1 MTAVLT
7 GGLLATAAGLNA
19 YVPML
24 LLGLLGRFT
33 TFVELPEAWAWITS
47 DWALGVLVVLF
58 IVEALV
64 DKVPLFDTINDVLQT
79 VVRPAAGG
87 MVFAAGSGSE
97 TVAVTDPS
105 ALNEQG
111 MLWPII
117 IGAVIALV
125 PHLLKSLGRPVLNAM
140 TGGTSAAVVSTVED
154 AGAIAISVLA
164 IIIPI
169 AALLLLLGVIWA
181 IVLRIRKAR
190 RQRRGA

>member
-33 TFVELPEAWAWITS
+33 TFVELPEASAWITS

-169 AALLLLLGVIWA
+169 AALLLLLGVNWA

>member
-33 TFVELPEAWAWITS
+33 TFVELPEASAWITS

-64 DKVPLFDTINDVLQT
+64 DKVPLFDTITDVLQT
-79 VVRPAAGG
+79 VVRPGAGG

-125 PHLLKSLGRPVLNAM
+125 PHLLKSLGRPVL
-140 TGGTSAAVVSTVED
+140 
-154 AGAIAISVLA
+154 
-164 IIIPI
+164 
-169 AALLLLLGVIWA
+169 
-181 IVLRIRKAR
+181 K
-190 RQRRGA
+190 